1 MESVNLSDS
10 NYQDFDFINILELTP
25 SRLHFMSV
33 QKNKPIAD
41 FEKSLTELEIIVKRM
56 EQGDQSLEDT
66 IKDFDRGMKLSE
78 LCREGLDEAQQKVE
92 MLVKKHGN
100 YKLEM
105 IDNDSGTDN
114 QSREE
119 D

>member
-1 MESVNLSDS
+1 
-10 NYQDFDFINILELTP
+10 
-25 SRLHFMSV
+25 MSV
-33 QKNKPIAD
+33 PKKKPIAD
-41 FEKSLTELEIIVKRM
+41 FEKSLAELENIVKRM
-56 EQGDQSLEDT
+56 EQGDQSLDDT
-66 IKDFDRGMKLSE
+66 IKDFERGMKLSE

-105 IDNDSGTDN
+105 IDNESDTDN
-114 QSREE
+114 RSREE

>member
-1 MESVNLSDS
+1 
-10 NYQDFDFINILELTP
+10 
-25 SRLHFMSV
+25 MSV
-33 QKNKPIAD
+33 PKKKPRAD
-41 FEKSLTELEIIVKRM
+41 FEKSLAELENIVKRM
-56 EQGDQSLEDT
+56 EQGDQSLDDT
-66 IKDFDRGMKLSE
+66 IKDFERGMKLSE

-105 IDNDSGTDN
+105 IDNDSDTDN